1 MRWRPEATD
10 PGDRARRCRLLP
22 LPPRLF
28 LSLASPLLLLSP
40 KRFEAV
46 LRMGADLAGF
56 TPAHRLLGASP
67 EPFPVLPLVP

>member
-1 MRWRPEATD
+1 MTALHGPSV
-10 PGDRARRCRLLP
+10 LLLG

-28 LSLASPLLLLSP
+28 QTLAAPLLLLSP

-56 TPAHRLLGASP
+56 TPVHRILGGPP